1 MSSNNSWKIE
11 RRHDG
16 VILVRV
22 PSENRNGQ
30 TLPDAVFS
38 FRAGDPQY
46 KVWEER
52 WEDQQKGIAG
62 PEFATT

>member
-1 MSSNNSWKIE
+1 MSVDNWKVE
-11 RRHDG
+11 RRNDG
-16 VILVRV
+16 VLVVRI

-46 KVWEER
+46 KLWEER
-52 WEDQQKGIAG
+52 WREQDAAQPAS
-62 PEFATT
+62 AH

>member
-1 MSSNNSWKIE
+1 MSVDNCKIE
-11 RRHDG
+11 RRSDG
-16 VILVRV
+16 VLLVRV

-46 KVWEER
+46 KMWEQR
-52 WEDQQKGIAG
+52 WAQEQGHKN
-62 PEFATT
+62 FANGHT